1 MLATQIPKSA
11 LSHVFDLLKMM
22 NDVSLDRTLEQNKVQ
37 FTLDLHGTWFL
48 ENSEYNENVKKMFKC
63 KK

>member
-1 MLATQIPKSA
+1 
-11 LSHVFDLLKMM
+11 MM